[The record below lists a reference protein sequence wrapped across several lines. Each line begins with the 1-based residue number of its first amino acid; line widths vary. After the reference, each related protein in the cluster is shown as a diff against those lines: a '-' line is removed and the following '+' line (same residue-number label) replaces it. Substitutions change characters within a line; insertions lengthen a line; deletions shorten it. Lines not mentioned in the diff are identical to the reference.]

1 MASSSQIRFSG
12 MNSGL
17 DTESIIKSMMES
29 YQTKIDNQQKK
40 LTTLTW
46 QQEAYRDVIDKLTTF
61 KNKYFNILNKD
72 SYLMSPTKFNQF
84 SSTITNT
91 TSGKDAMG
99 LKVTTTSSSIG
110 GDYKISVNQLA
121 TAAKAEGAVLKSGAF
136 SLDLAKAADTSEYK
150 KETADDG
157 TVTRKYSFELDVQVG
172 SATKTVS
179 FEVSAA
185 ETDGKI
191 DMDKFK
197 ADTVE
202 ALNKSLQED
211 FGYSGKSG
219 AGVQGAVDANGKE
232 WFIQGKLNADG
243 KIEFDV
249 GGNATATITEKTG
262 NFGLAQPS
270 SKVAIAAQ
278 SAVTGENTIAI
289 EVNGVIKS
297 VSFNGFASTFFDSKD
312 EAGNETILAL
322 YNSLKLAAYKKEKNL
337 TNADKVSQEDLDKF
351 AYTSTQAAKD
361 YNSEQIVIKANAAFK
376 SEGISFNIDKSYMT
390 ATKDGKS
397 VDLSVTATSGGTLSL
412 TKGRASNKYS
422 GSTRLSAMGI
432 AGNGEEGE
440 YTFKL
445 NGKEISVDRE
455 ATINDLITAVK
466 KSGAGV
472 TLTFSNLS
480 NKFEMTAN
488 DLGNGGSIKIEG
500 NDITKALGL
509 TDDSGNTIGFTAGQN
524 AIINVNG
531 EEIYHNSNDFTVDG
545 TTFSFDDTVKLGE
558 VYNVGIEKSYDDVKQ
573 SIKDFVKDYNQLI
586 DDVYG
591 HIGTARKKDSKDNYY
606 EPLTDAEKEEM
617 TTEQIEK
624 WEEAAKAGVVYN
636 DSTIAGV
643 MSKIRTAL
651 YSSVTLDDGTRF
663 GLFNLGIKT
672 STDYTAHGKL
682 EIDEDVFEAAF
693 ENHADAIEKL
703 FTDSENGI
711 MKKAS
716 DIFDD
721 AIRTNSRDPGSLV
734 RKAGLATGLTSTKNT
749 MYNEMQ
755 TITKRIKQLQE
766 KYTSKEEYWWK
777 VFTNLESAMSD
788 LNSQSNYL
796 ASYLGTGSNG

>member
-46 QQEAYRDVIDKLTTF
+46 QQEAYRDVIDKLTSF
-61 KNKYFNILNKD
+61 KNKYFNILNKN
-72 SYLMSPTKFNQF
+72 SYLMSPTRFNQF
-84 SSTITNT
+84 SSTVTNT
-91 TSGKDAMG
+91 KSGKDAMG
-99 LKVTTTSSSIG
+99 LKVTTTSSSLN
-110 GDYKISVNQLA
+110 GDYKVSVNQLA
-121 TAAKAEGAVLKSGAF
+121 TSAKAEGAVLKSDAF
-136 SLDLAKAADTSEYK
+136 SLDLTKAADTSEYK
-150 KETADDG
+150 TETADDG

-172 SATKTVS
+172 SVTKTVS
-179 FEVSAA
+179 FEVSAE
-185 ETDGKI
+185 ETGGKI
-191 DMDKFK
+191 DMDKFR
-197 ADTVE
+197 ADTVD

-219 AGVQGAVDANGKE
+219 AGVQGAVDADGKE
-232 WFIQGKLNADG
+232 WFIQSKLNADG

-249 GGNATATITEKTG
+249 GGNAIASITEKTG
-262 NFGLAQPS
+262 NFGLAQPA

-289 EVNGVIKS
+289 EVNGVTKS
-297 VSFNGFASTFFDSKD
+297 VSFNGLASTFFDSKD
-312 EAGNETILAL
+312 EAGNESILTL
-322 YNSLKLAAYKKEKNL
+322 YNNLKLEAYRKEKNL
-337 TNADKVSQEDLDKF
+337 TSADKVSQEDLDKF
-351 AYTSTQAAKD
+351 AYTNTQAAKD
-361 YNSEQIVIKANAAFK
+361 YNSNQIVLKANAAFK
-376 SEGISFNIDKSYMT
+376 SEGITFNIDKSYMT
-390 ATKDGKS
+390 ATKDGEN
-397 VDLSVTATSGGTLSL
+397 VDLAVTATSGGTLSL

-422 GSTRLSAMGI
+422 GSTRLSEMGI
-432 AGNGEEGE
+432 TGNGEEGE
-440 YTFKL
+440 FTFKI
-445 NGKEISVDRE
+445 NGKEISVDKE
-455 ATINDLITAVK
+455 GTINDLITAVK

-480 NKFEMTAN
+480 NKFELTAN
-488 DLGNGGSIKIEG
+488 DLGNGGTINIEG

-509 TDDSGNTIGFTAGQN
+509 TDDNGDTIGFTAGQN
-524 AIINVNG
+524 AIINING

-545 TTFSFDDTVKLGE
+545 TTFSFDETVTLGE

-573 SIKDFVKDYNQLI
+573 TIKDFVNDYNQLI
-586 DDVYG
+586 DDVYK

-606 EPLTDAEKEEM
+606 EPLTDEEKEAM

-636 DSTIAGV
+636 DSTISGV
-643 MSKIRTAL
+643 MSQIRTAL
-651 YSSVTLDDGTRF
+651 YNSVTLDDGTRF
-663 GLFNLGIKT
+663 GLFNMGIKT
-672 STDYTAHGKL
+672 SSDYTAHGKL
-682 EIDEDVFEAAF
+682 EIDEDAFEAAF
-693 ENHADAIEKL
+693 EKNPEAIEKL

-711 MKKAS
+711 MQKVNTV
-716 DIFDD
+716 FDN
-721 AIRTNSRDPGSLV
+721 AVRTNSQNPGSLV
-734 RKAGLATGLTSTKNT
+734 RKAGLATGLTATKNT

-755 TITKRIKQLQE
+755 SISNRIKQLQE
-766 KYTSKEEYWWK
+766 KYTAKEEYWWK

-796 ASYLGTGSNG
+796 ASYLGTGSN